1 MKLIVNADDFGLSKG
16 VNIGIIEAFK
26 NGIVTSATL
35 MMNTPE
41 IEHGLALLKEN
52 ATLGM
57 GIHLVATTGRPICN
71 NVPSLIQ
78 ENGQFHGILEVA
90 KHANVEDIRKEFIC
104 QIEKFLSFGIL
115 PTHIDSHHH
124 IHMEKQVLSVVL
136 ELAKQYDL
144 PLRLGHKGH
153 KDILER
159 IEYKDIKTT
168 EYFSAGF
175 YGQDL
180 TSEKLIDILNLAKQY
195 DTVEIMTHPAYVDQT
210 LLNISRYALP
220 RCKELEILTDSK
232 VLSYVEQHK
241 VELINY
247 NHIYNN
253 T

>member
-52 ATLGM
+52 STLGM

-90 KHANVEDIRKEFIC
+90 KYASVEDIRKEFIC
-104 QIEKFLSFGIL
+104 QIEKFLSFGIV

-124 IHMEKQVLSVVL
+124 IHMEKQVLSMVL
-136 ELAKQYDL
+136 ELAKQYNL
-144 PLRLGHKGH
+144 PLRLGHK
-153 KDILER
+153 DILES
-159 IEYKDIKTT
+159 IEYKGIKTT
-168 EYFSAGF
+168 KYFTSAF

-180 TSEKLIDILNLAKQY
+180 TSEKLIDILTLAKQY

-220 RCKELEILTDSK
+220 RCKELEILTDLK
-232 VLSYVEQHK
+232 VLSYIDEHK

-247 NHIYNN
+247 KHI
-253 T
+253 